1 AAERELQQAQAQ
13 LNQAQQQLN
22 ETQPRIDQLK
32 AELNT
37 AGTSDARKAEIN
49 QQLPPLQGVQATA
62 STVLAA
68 AKDRV
73 HAANASLQAAREKE
87 VQTNEATQAK
97 AAEESRA
104 REEQF
109 RREVAAASEDPDT
122 YAPGDID
129 SDDPVRRVSVSV
141 IGEGVIQLR
150 GPIQGMNKIRTMI

>member
-1 AAERELQQAQAQ
+1 
-13 LNQAQQQLN
+13 
-22 ETQPRIDQLK
+22 
-32 AELNT
+32 
-37 AGTSDARKAEIN
+37 
-49 QQLPPLQGVQATA
+49 
-62 STVLAA
+62 
-68 AKDRV
+68 
-73 HAANASLQAAREKE
+73 AAREKE

-150 GPIQGMNKIRTMI
+150 GPIQGMNKIRTMINEIDAPVGQVRVAIHTVQINGEHGDRMEKVAATIQQYIDHSRFLTSQSGQILRKAVVLVASRKADEVALSCPY